1 MITIDGPAGSG
12 KSTTARLVAERLGLT
27 YLDTGALFRALTLL
41 ALEQQ
46 LDLHNGAALAELA
59 QHSNLRIATTPEKTR
74 IWANNREITEN
85 IRAPRVSKHVS
96 LVASHPPVRKEML
109 RLQRELAAG
118 GDVVVE
124 GRDIGTVVFPDA
136 PLKVFMQ
143 ASIEARA
150 RRRHEEL
157 VEQGQEVSVEAVEA
171 ELASRDAMDA
181 SRKAA
186 PLRRPENA
194 LVIDTTNLTIEEQVD
209 KIVQAYRAV
218 KPC

>member
-27 YLDTGALFRALTLL
+27 YLDTGALFRALTFL
-41 ALEQQ
+41 ALEQG
-46 LDLHNGAALAELA
+46 LDLDDGAALAELS
-59 QHSNLRIATTPEKTR
+59 QSSDLRIATTPEKTR
-74 IWANNREITEN
+74 IWSGDREITDS
-85 IRAPRVSKHVS
+85 IRAPRVSQQVS
-96 LVASHPPVRKEML
+96 LVASHPPVRQEML

-143 ASIEARA
+143 ASIAARA

-157 VEQGQEVSVEAVEA
+157 LEQGQEVSVEAVEA
-171 ELASRDAMDA
+171 ELARRDVLDT

-186 PLRRPENA
+186 PLRKPEKA
-194 LVIDTTNLTIEEQVD
+194 LVIDTTNLTIEQQVD
-209 KIVQAYRAV
+209 RIVQAYRAL